1 MKGNPVSNL
10 FFHHFTTLNRKKVSF
25 SQILQKWLQK
35 RHYTSPKKNFEEQRF
50 CLKKVYFYVNL
61 RTLSRKKLWICGRD
75 ISAELSTLHS
85 RSSDEPFDE
94 GKIKWAKNNSLSI
107 PNFQQKKI
115 ENPAKNFWQDCQDCF
130 LPLWRKVLGKW
141 KCCFIRQFNLAF
153 PVFHQTYLC
162 LLACFSLE
170 GCQLYSECPE
180 GSFWEKLSFRNF
192 FHHYGTMCNIP
203 SKVFSKLLFC
213 VQRHRWLD
221 SLWKTNIFDF
231 SSFWCRSCFTFS
243 WNYSEQ

>member
-1 MKGNPVSNL
+1 MAEIFRQSCQHCIPGPPMNL
-10 FFHHFTTLNRKKVSF
+10 STK
-25 SQILQKWLQK
+25 
-35 RHYTSPKKNFEEQRF
+35 
-50 CLKKVYFYVNL
+50 
-61 RTLSRKKLWICGRD
+61 KKLNEQKTILYQFR
-75 ISAELSTLHS
+75 T
-85 RSSDEPFDE
+85 SS
-94 GKIKWAKNNSLSI
+94 
-107 PNFQQKKI
+107 KKI

-130 LPLWRKVLGKW
+130 LPFWRKVLGKW